1 MKVHGEPWVPWGFR
15 FAPYAAYVAAGVA
28 AVVAAATLAQGVY
41 LMTVWCVFMTA
52 YCLYL
57 PHNARWKHAVAADRE
72 AATRSRATPAAEVR
86 HAGIDDLMGGPA
98 REP

>member
-1 MKVHGEPWVPWGFR
+1 MKVAEDMRGHDEPWVPWGFR

-28 AVVAAATLAQGVY
+28 AVVAAATLVQGVY

-57 PHNARWKHAVAADRE
+57 PHHDRWKQAVAADRE
-72 AATRSRATPAAEVR
+72 SVTKSRAAPPVEVR
-86 HAGIDDLMGGPA
+86 EAGIDDLMG
-98 REP
+98 